1 MMYEEN
7 DDKNYIRDLA
17 LKIFSIKLHNARCER
32 VFSVLGWMMNKRR
45 TR

>member
-1 MMYEEN
+1 MTYEEN

-17 LKIFSIKLHNARCER
+17 LKIFLIRSHNAECER
-32 VFSVLGWMMNKRR
+32 IFSVLEWMMNKRK